1 MSLESLERWVVLLNT
16 GGIGVFAW
24 VVHRTLVRALDGF
37 TVAAVENGKMLA
49 VLIDRVK
56 RPDE

>member
-1 MSLESLERWVVLLNT
+1 LESLERWVVLLNT